1 MIEVVIVAILCF
13 LATTMDDLF
22 LDMLFF
28 AQATTRKQVQSI
40 VIGKYIGIGILV
52 LLSCLGAYGLQFVS
66 EKYIGFLGLIPIAIG
81 LKEGIEYLKNKS
93 DDDLEEQPEL
103 SKGFMWSVVLVTIS
117 SGADNIGVYI
127 PLFAN
132 YSVMQMLV
140 VVITFAVMVACWC
153 FLGKTLSSLPYLRK
167 FLLKYKQIIVP
178 VVLICLGIYIIV
190 EAIRF

>member
-1 MIEVVIVAILCF
+1 MIEVIIASILCF
-13 LATTMDDLF
+13 IATTIDDLF

-40 VIGKYIGIGILV
+40 FAGKYVGIGILV
-52 LLSCLGAYGLQFVS
+52 LLSCFGAYGLQFVP
-66 EKYIGFLGLIPIAIG
+66 EQYIGFLGLIPIAIG
-81 LKEGIEYLKNKS
+81 IKEGLENFKKS
-93 DDDLEEQPEL
+93 EEEDSEEQPEL
-103 SKGFMWSVVLVTIS
+103 SKGFLWSVVLVTIS

-132 YSVMQMLV
+132 YTIIQMLV
-140 VVITFAVMVACWC
+140 VIITFSIMVFCWC

-178 VVLICLGIYIIV
+178 VVLICLGIYIIL
-190 EAIRF
+190 EAI

>member
-1 MIEVVIVAILCF
+1 MIEVVIASILCF
-13 LATTMDDLF
+13 IATTIDDLF

-40 VIGKYIGIGILV
+40 FAGKYVGIGVLV
-52 LLSCLGAYGLQFVS
+52 LLSCLGAYGLQFVP

-81 LKEGIEYLKNKS
+81 VKEGLENFKKS
-93 DDDLEEQPEL
+93 EEDLEEQPEL
-103 SKGFMWSVVLVTIS
+103 SKGFLWSVVLVTIS

-132 YSVMQMLV
+132 YSMIQMV
-140 VVITFAVMVACWC
+140 AVVITFAVMVACWC

-178 VVLICLGIYIIV
+178 VVLICLGIYIIL
-190 EAIRF
+190 EAI

>member
-1 MIEVVIVAILCF
+1 MIEVVIASIICF
-13 LATTMDDLF
+13 IATTIDDLF

-40 VIGKYIGIGILV
+40 FAGKYVGIGILV
-52 LLSCLGAYGLQFVS
+52 LLSCLGAYGLQFVP

-81 LKEGIEYLKNKS
+81 IKVGLENFKKS
-93 DDDLEEQPEL
+93 EEDFEEQPKL
-103 SKGFMWSVVLVTIS
+103 SKGFFWSVVLVTIS

-132 YSVMQMLV
+132 YTIMQMI
-140 VVITFAVMVACWC
+140 VVIITFLIMVFCWC
-153 FLGKTLSSLPYLRK
+153 FLGKMLSNLSYLRK

-178 VVLICLGIYIIV
+178 VVLIGLGIYIIL
-190 EAIRF
+190 EAI

>member
-1 MIEVVIVAILCF
+1 MIEVVIASIMCF
-13 LATTMDDLF
+13 IATTIDDLF

-40 VIGKYIGIGILV
+40 FAGKYVGIGILV
-52 LLSCLGAYGLQFVS
+52 LLSCLGAYGLQFVP
-66 EKYIGFLGLIPIAIG
+66 EKYIGFLGFIPIAIG
-81 LKEGIEYLKNKS
+81 VKEG
-93 DDDLEEQPEL
+93 LENFKKESEDEEKEQAEL
-103 SKGFMWSVVLVTIS
+103 SKGFLWSVVLVTIS

-132 YSVMQMLV
+132 YSFIQMV
-140 VVITFAVMVACWC
+140 AVVITFVVMVACWC

-178 VVLICLGIYIIV
+178 VVLICLGIYIMLG
-190 EAIRF
+190 AI

>member
-1 MIEVVIVAILCF
+1 MIEVVIASMMCF
-13 LATTMDDLF
+13 IATTIDDLF

-40 VIGKYIGIGILV
+40 FAGKYVAIGILV
-52 LLSCLGAYGLQFVS
+52 LLSCLGAYGLQFVP
-66 EKYIGFLGLIPIAIG
+66 EQYIGFLGLIPIVIG
-81 LKEGIEYLKNKS
+81 MKEGLENLKKS
-93 DDDLEEQPEL
+93 EEEDSEEQPEL
-103 SKGFMWSVVLVTIS
+103 SKGFLWSVVLVTIS

-132 YSVMQMLV
+132 YTIIQMI
-140 VVITFAVMVACWC
+140 VVIITFLIMVFCWC

-178 VVLICLGIYIIV
+178 VVLICLGIYIILG
-190 EAIRF
+190 AI